1 MILTYYTLY
10 LILFDQMLN
19 SRVPGSTSFK
29 RKLGNTDFSFPKYNL
44 CRWEL
49 RYHHV
54 ADNRIYSHI
63 SIDHNKH
70 NTANLFDDRS

>member
-29 RKLGNTDFSFPKYNL
+29 RKLGKTDFSFPKYNL

-49 RYHHV
+49 RNYHV
-54 ADNRIYSHI
+54 ADNWIHSHI

-70 NTANLFDDRS
+70 NTTNLFDDRS